1 MPWPC
6 PQIYEQQRQGDK
18 AIAVY
23 SRLLERQSAPAVIK
37 NNLAYLLA
45 EYQPTPENL
54 ARAQKLASEILD
66 DNPEDPRL
74 LDTMGWIYCKEKK
87 YSEAKKYL
95 EKAVE
100 KSPKHPVLQFH
111 LGFCAAQ
118 LGDTALARASLE
130 KALAFQGNFPERQ
143 EAQKLLQGLP
153 ASGK

>member
-95 EKAVE
+95 ERAVE